1 MTLTPEFPE
10 FEKNY
15 QEGRAQLVQRR
26 LVSDLETPVS
36 AFLKLA
42 GARNNAILL
51 ESVEGGE
58 QLGRYSII
66 GFKPD
71 ILWRSFGGRS
81 QINRNAASDA
91 SAFVDEEGAPLVNLK
106 RLFAE
111 SEIEP
116 PPGSPPPSLPPMA
129 AGVFGYL
136 GYDMVRQMEHLGPRP
151 AGGLDAPDAIFMRP
165 TLVAVFD
172 NVCQEISLF
181 APVRPEP
188 GVFARAAYA
197 RAGERLADAAENLAA
212 PLALPVA
219 DRLPVNQ
226 NNEIVSDTDETTF
239 RNMVARAKDY
249 ITAGDIFQVVLS
261 QRFSA
266 EFTAP
271 PFELYRALRRSNP
284 SPFLFYLKFDDF
296 ALVGSSPEILVR
308 VRDGEV
314 TIRPIAGTRP
324 RGETPAQ
331 DKALE
336 VELLADPKERAE
348 HLMLLDLGRNDVGRS
363 AKIGS
368 VRVTESFNIERY
380 SHVMHIASNVIGEL
394 REDVHP
400 VDAVAAGFPAGT
412 VTGAPKIRAM
422 EIIDELESSARG
434 VYGGA
439 IGYFSADGNV
449 DTCITLRTAIVK
461 DGRMYVQAGAGIV
474 ADSDPEMEQREC
486 ENKAQ
491 ALFSAAKAAL
501 AQSGNR

>member
-1 MTLTPEFPE
+1 VTLTPNFPE

-15 QEGRAQLVQRR
+15 GEGRAQLVWRS

-42 GARNNAILL
+42 GSRSNAILL

-81 QINRNAASDA
+81 QINRNAASDPTA
-91 SAFVDEEGAPLVNLK
+91 YVDEEGAPLVNLK

-116 PPGSPPPSLPPMA
+116 PPGLPPMA

-151 AGGLDAPDAIFMRP
+151 TGGLDAPDAIFMRP

-172 NVCQEISLF
+172 NVGQEISLF
-181 APVRPEP
+181 APARPEP
-188 GVFARAAYA
+188 DVSARAAYA
-197 RAGERLADAAENLAA
+197 RAGERLADAAENLTA
-212 PLALPVA
+212 PLAFPIAERRPA
-219 DRLPVNQ
+219 DQ
-226 NNEIVSDTDETTF
+226 TIEIVSDTDETEF
-239 RNMVARAKDY
+239 RNRVARAKDY

-261 QRFSA
+261 QRFSTD
-266 EFTAP
+266 FTAP

-324 RGETPAQ
+324 RGATPAQ

-336 VELLADPKERAE
+336 AELLADPKERAE

-449 DTCITLRTAIVK
+449 DTCIALRTAIVK

-501 AQSGNR
+501 ERSGN